1 MDLRLRAVSLFSW
14 SIEQNARDTHMTT
27 RVTEGAPLVSRV
39 YARARTPFHSIPIP
53 LLNLKKKRDR
63 SQSSGPDSAQHSD
76 YNIPSILI
84 ILTKKNVP
92 LIHSVTICQQKAKDC
107 VPSGSFQHSTEAQ
120 LFLYLMSV
128 VFHNQS
134 SLKTMVLPNHL
145 RRVEKVLGTT
155 WV

>member
-1 MDLRLRAVSLFSW
+1 M
-14 SIEQNARDTHMTT
+14 QMTT
-27 RVTEGAPLVSRV
+27 CVTEGAPLVSCVSLQCMRI
-39 YARARTPFHSIPIP
+39 PFHSIPLP
-53 LLNLKKKRDR
+53 LLNLKKKRDC

-84 ILTKKNVP
+84 ILTNKNVP

-128 VFHNQS
+128 VCHNQS